1 MSLGGN
7 NDQVDVEITEA
18 GGEWIYING
27 VTEIPYIIE
36 GLDPETTYEAEVQ
49 AAEGEHTSG
58 WSEPVEFT
66 TLVSTAIETVEKVAT
81 DKDVWYNINGVKL
94 TDKPTQKG
102 VYIKNG
108 QKVVIK

>member
-1 MSLGGN
+1 M
-7 NDQVDVEITEA
+7 VDVEITDN
-18 GGEWIYING
+18 GGEWIYVNG
-27 VTEIPYIIE
+27 VTANPFTLD

-49 AAEGEHTSG
+49 AADAEFTSE
-58 WSEPVEFT
+58 WSEPIEFT

-94 TDKPTQKG
+94 SDKPTQKG

-108 QKVVIK
+108 KKVVVK